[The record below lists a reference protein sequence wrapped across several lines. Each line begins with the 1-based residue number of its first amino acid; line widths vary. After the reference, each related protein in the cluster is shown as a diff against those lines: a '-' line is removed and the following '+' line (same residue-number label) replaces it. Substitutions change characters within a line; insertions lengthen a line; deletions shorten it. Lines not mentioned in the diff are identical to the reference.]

1 MLQETIVSNKYQLRW
16 PLIAKA
22 VPGRSGK
29 QCRERYLNHLKPT
42 LKLIPWSATEDALI
56 FRLYHVQ
63 GSKWAMMSKLL
74 RGRTDNSI
82 KNRYHHMKRKFEKRI
97 QSLDDSTAEVGE
109 LVVTTLTEEQSQQ
122 LLVKNAD
129 PMLLKCVAA
138 HISGATKSTIE
149 NEHTFGPLRVCKPAG
164 ESCSRCGL
172 MMPSLQT
179 GRLICSKT
187 GWCESCTRV
196 SPCVNGDALRMVH
209 TGELKQFVYRHNG
222 GGALSPQGN

>member
-1 MLQETIVSNKYQLRW
+1 MLQETIASNKYQLRW

-29 QCRERYLNHLKPT
+29 QCRERYLNHLKST
-42 LKLIPWSATEDALI
+42 LKLIPWSASEDALI

-63 GSKWAMMSKLL
+63 GSKWAMMSRLL

-97 QSLDDSTAEVGE
+97 QSLDSMAEVEE
-109 LVVTTLTEEQSQQ
+109 LATTLIKESQQ

-129 PMLLKCVAA
+129 PLLLKFVAA

-149 NEHTFGPLRVCKPAG
+149 SEHTFGPLRVCKPAGG

-179 GRLICSKT
+179 GRLVCSKT

-209 TGELKQFVYRHNG
+209 KGGELKKPSIDTMAEEHQV
-222 GGALSPQGN
+222 PQGN